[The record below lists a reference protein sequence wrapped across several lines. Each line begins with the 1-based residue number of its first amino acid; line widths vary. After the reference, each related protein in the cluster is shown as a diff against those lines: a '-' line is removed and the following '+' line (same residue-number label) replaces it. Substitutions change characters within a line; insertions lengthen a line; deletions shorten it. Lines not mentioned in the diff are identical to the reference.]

1 MQGIRNWTNA
11 EAAEKV
17 AHDRETHQRDLFESI
32 ERGDFPK
39 WKFSVQIMPESDVG
53 KDPEARLELVRNVDG
68 LTGDPANA
76 PPIETPL
83 AIPTLVQRSA
93 PG

>member
-1 MQGIRNWTNA
+1 MNCRLVKWLLGSFGLDEPRSPRLA
-11 EAAEKV
+11 
-17 AHDRETHQRDLFESI
+17 LP
-32 ERGDFPK
+32 GDA
-39 WKFSVQIMPESDVG
+39 ESDLG
-53 KDPEARLELVRNVDG
+53 EDPEARLELVRNVDG